1 MITGESGSSGG
12 GLSLASIGG
21 DVAGVGAMSL
31 GAKPGSR
38 LAFGDTSSGARSG
51 TGSMTRLLSGLI
63 GRGGIRAGAHGA
75 SAAVRVAGVRGSPCV
90 VVAPPVWGV
99 DTRGEDDA
107 LKGVDVV
114 APARR
119 ATSSP

>member
-1 MITGESGSSGG
+1 
-12 GLSLASIGG
+12 
-21 DVAGVGAMSL
+21 MSL

-75 SAAVRVAGVRGSPCV
+75 SAAVRVKMGVYRSTSPNPGFQTV
-90 VVAPPVWGV
+90 STKITVKTNPKP
-99 DTRGEDDA
+99 
-107 LKGVDVV
+107 
-114 APARR
+114 
-119 ATSSP
+119 